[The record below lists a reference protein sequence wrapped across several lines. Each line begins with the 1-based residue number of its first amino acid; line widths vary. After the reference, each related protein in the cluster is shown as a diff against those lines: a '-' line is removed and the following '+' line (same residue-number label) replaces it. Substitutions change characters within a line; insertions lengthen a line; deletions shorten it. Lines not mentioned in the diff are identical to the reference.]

1 MKKILSM
8 IIAAALIVAVA
19 GCNKNESAETTTTTA
34 AAVAEDTAA
43 EDTADTEAVD
53 EADPSDADEEV
64 VEDDGADVEESPVQ
78 VAEGETIV
86 DESYINAI
94 AEKAPLYA
102 EYVKT
107 INTIPYTVTLGML
120 DEEGNVASET
130 QLSMA
135 ARDKIAMNISQ
146 SGAATRI
153 VMSDH
158 TYYMISD
165 ETKAA
170 VFYTLDEQTWNDT
183 LAASANSAAAFNTDS
198 LEVTAGSEELFGTAY
213 NTEDITDGTTSLKA
227 YYNTETNRVEYMTT
241 NGQTVKVVD
250 YGNSYSEEIFNIPE
264 DYTMQEMSAAVE

>member
-8 IIAAALIVAVA
+8 LIAAALIVAVA
-19 GCNKNESAETTTTTA
+19 GCNKNETAETTTTTTTTTTTA
-34 AAVAEDTAA
+34 ADTAEETSA
-43 EDTADTEAVD
+43 ETEADTAD
-53 EADPSDADEEV
+53 EEI
-64 VEDDGADVEESPVQ
+64 VEDDSADVDEETPAV
-78 VAEGETIV
+78 EGETIV
-86 DESYINAI
+86 DESYINAV

-102 EYVKT
+102 EYVRT
-107 INTIPYTVTLGML
+107 INTIPYSVTLGVL
-120 DEEGNVASET
+120 DEEGNVISET

-153 VMSDH
+153 VMSDR

-183 LAASANSAAAFNTDS
+183 LAASANSAAALNTDS

-250 YGNSYSEEIFNIPE
+250 YGNGYPEEIFNIPE